1 MPLRYLQPQDFADPP
16 PPFRVGEA
24 GLVWLNAQGAL
35 QSDTRL
41 RLSANSTHALLGHGV
56 VGALQALGI
65 EGRLGEEGDALVP
78 QRLLERARALFYAA
92 DRKTYGG
99 SFEFTAGFLGDV
111 EYRVRINNRE
121 YQRTLSRL
129 QFLLNTASINGHA
142 VRLCI
147 HGGSAAGVPDLG

>member
-1 MPLRYLQPQDFADPP
+1 MSPVYLQPQDFVAPP

-24 GLVWLNAQGAL
+24 GLVRLNAQGAL
-35 QSDTRL
+35 HSDTQL

-56 VGALQALGI
+56 VDALQALGI
-65 EGRLGEEGDALVP
+65 EGRLGIDGDALVP
-78 QRLLERARALFYAA
+78 QRLLERARALFYEA

-99 SFEFTAGFLGDV
+99 SFEFSAGFLGDV
-111 EYRVRINNRE
+111 EYRVRVNNRE

-129 QFLLNTASINGHA
+129 QFLLSTASMEGHA

-147 HGGSAAGVPDLG
+147 HGRPAAAATHIS

>member
-1 MPLRYLQPQDFADPP
+1 MPLVYLQPQDFVDPP
-16 PPFRVGEA
+16 PPFRTGEA

-35 QSDTRL
+35 HSDTRL

-56 VGALQALGI
+56 VQALQALGI
-65 EGRLGEEGDALVP
+65 EGRLGSEGDALVP
-78 QRLLERARALFYAA
+78 QRLLAPARALLYEA

-99 SFEFTAGFLGDV
+99 NFEFTAGVLGDV
-111 EYRVRINNRE
+111 EYRVRVNNRE

-129 QFLLNTASINGHA
+129 QFLLTTASIEGSA

-147 HGGSAAGVPDLG
+147 HGRGE